1 MAKKKTDEVIEEVQ
15 ATESK
20 NENKIETPKDDKVV
34 EEGGDMKVKLPKMP
48 KQFVSEDD
56 NKTAKVDLRKKPET
70 VEEEVTKVNLDEP
83 KNEVEEK
90 PVEEVKEEVQEETPV
105 LEEVIEEEPK
115 AKTEEEVKQE
125 VEEEVEKLQ
134 ENVEEAVQEAQE
146 TGQQLPENIQ
156 KVVEFIN
163 ETGGSLEDYVKLNQ
177 DFSNYDD
184 NTLLREYFKQTKPHL
199 TDDEVSFVMEDLY
212 SWDDE
217 TDDAKDIRRKKL
229 ALKEQVANA
238 KSHLDGLKS
247 RYYEEIKAGVKLTP
261 DQKKA
266 IDFFNRYNEASEENQ
281 KVVEEQRNVFTSKT
295 EKLFNDDFK
304 GFEYNVG
311 DKKYRFNV
319 KDADKVKNNQSDINN
334 FVGKFLDKKQQLI
347 DPQGYHKALFT
358 ASNPDAIANH
368 FYEQG
373 KADAMK
379 ESMAKAKNVNMTPNM
394 THTNSIQ
401 SGGTKF
407 RVISGDDSSKLRVK
421 INKIN

>member
-56 NKTAKVDLRKKPET
+56 NKTAKVDLRKKPEV